1 MIASVKSAFAD
12 SVFRLLL
19 YAAYRASQD
28 ITLFNRLDTLRS
40 TALFAREHMSGAQ
53 PFRSRWAVIDYA
65 LAEAPKDGLC
75 LEFGVFRGA
84 SLNYLAK
91 RRAGPVH
98 GFDTFTGLPEDW
110 RSGYPR
116 GKFDLS
122 GERPPRFRKNAVIHR
137 GLFSE
142 TLPRF
147 VEAHPDKAA
156 FIHIDADLYSA
167 AADVLRLLSGQ
178 IVPGTVILFD
188 EYFNH
193 PGWEQGEH
201 KAYMEFLELTGK
213 EGRYLAYNS
222 AGEQVA
228 VAID

>member
-1 MIASVKSAFAD
+1 MARPIRRAIGSYLKGLF
-12 SVFRLLL
+12 L
-19 YAAYRASQD
+19 YIVRPAAQD
-28 ITLFNRLDTLRS
+28 IALYHRFEALRQS
-40 TALFAREHMSGAQ
+40 ARFASEHLSRAQ
-53 PFRSRWAVIDYA
+53 PFRSRWAVMDYA
-65 LAEAPKDGLC
+65 LANALQDGLC
-75 LEFGVFRGA
+75 LEFGVYRGA

-91 RRAGPVH
+91 RRPGPVH

-110 RSGYPR
+110 RPGYPR

-122 GERPPRFRKNAVIHR
+122 GERPPRFHKNAVIHR

-142 TLPRF
+142 TLPEF
-147 VEAHPDKAA
+147 VEAHPDKVA

-193 PGWEQGEH
+193 PGWEHGEH

-213 EGRYLAYNS
+213 KGRYLAYNS
-222 AGEQVA
+222 AGEQV
-228 VAID
+228 VVVID